1 MDGAIKPF
9 AECVAKTPCHA
20 PVIPFISNVSGTWIT
35 ADQAQDP
42 MYWASH
48 IRNTVNFSNG
58 AKQLIDNP
66 DTIFIEIGP
75 GSSLYTLVNMQSPS
89 HKPVTAIQTIPHVKQ
104 QQHDMEMF
112 YSALGKLWI
121 AGAKI
126 NWGNCYGNEQ
136 RYKISLP
143 TYPFERQR
151 YWVEPAIITSSKS
164 VPQSTIKNKT
174 TRSNTSQS
182 VSSKSIKHSTHP
194 RPRLSY
200 EYIAPSTD
208 LEKQLVEIW
217 QTILGIEPIGI
228 NDNFFDLGGHSLL
241 AVQMFSQIQKKT
253 GQNLS
258 LATLFTASTIKKIS
272 LLITK
277 LLEGTTLSSE
287 TSSFVSEKN
296 PWKHVVPIKSSGTL
310 PPFFCVHGVGGNVLN
325 YYQFVPFLDVEQPLY
340 GLQCL
345 GLDGIS
351 TPFKNV
357 QLMASKYVSEIRKVQ
372 PHGPYYLGGGSM
384 GGLVAF
390 EIAQQLVA
398 MEEQIGI
405 LLMFDSVCIKL
416 ARSGSRPTEP
426 ATVQSTDQSS
436 PKKSILSRIRHSI
449 WCRVRDGYKMAVC
462 KKYNLMGKPIPHEL
476 RYWLVEQKN
485 LAITTEYFP
494 KPYNGLITMFRA
506 TLNTGCSDPNR
517 GWGSVAKGGIKFF
530 DFACEHETMVE
541 EVDVVKKLGEVL
553 RKTR

>member
-1 MDGAIKPF
+1 
-9 AECVAKTPCHA
+9 
-20 PVIPFISNVSGTWIT
+20 
-35 ADQAQDP
+35 
-42 MYWASH
+42 
-48 IRNTVNFSNG
+48 
-58 AKQLIDNP
+58 
-66 DTIFIEIGP
+66 
-75 GSSLYTLVNMQSPS
+75 
-89 HKPVTAIQTIPHVKQ
+89 
-104 QQHDMEMF
+104 
-112 YSALGKLWI
+112 
-121 AGAKI
+121 
-126 NWGNCYGNEQ
+126 
-136 RYKISLP
+136 
-143 TYPFERQR
+143 
-151 YWVEPAIITSSKS
+151 
-164 VPQSTIKNKT
+164 
-174 TRSNTSQS
+174 
-182 VSSKSIKHSTHP
+182 
-194 RPRLSY
+194 
-200 EYIAPSTD
+200 
-208 LEKQLVEIW
+208 
-217 QTILGIEPIGI
+217 
-228 NDNFFDLGGHSLL
+228 
-241 AVQMFSQIQKKT
+241 
-253 GQNLS
+253 
-258 LATLFTASTIKKIS
+258 
-272 LLITK
+272 
-277 LLEGTTLSSE
+277 
-287 TSSFVSEKN
+287 
-296 PWKHVVPIKSSGTL
+296 
-310 PPFFCVHGVGGNVLN
+310 
-325 YYQFVPFLDVEQPLY
+325 
-340 GLQCL
+340 
-345 GLDGIS
+345 
-351 TPFKNV
+351 
-357 QLMASKYVSEIRKVQ
+357 MASKYVSEIRKVQ

-506 TLNTGCSDPNR
+506 TLNKGCSDPNR